1 MEYFNFSRYLYLP
14 LFFLISFLLICH
26 FNFSHSQTN
35 SENKYKV
42 YYGCAE
48 YGPSFHCDPIHD
60 MFESYAL
67 TANETQIYSVT
78 RNDSLYV
85 QAQLDS
91 GLEMYDKYRE
101 YVEIN
106 NTDIYNTDTFSIS
119 FWLKGIMDTS
129 PYGHVFSHTNR
140 ENTAGWFFDLK
151 TSEENKT
158 SSANQ
163 FLRFILTN
171 SSEEIIP
178 SKDVS
183 ISNNSFVNVI
193 VTFDGSKIKLYNNGK
208 LFQQIDF
215 KGNYTADPK
224 LPLHIGSASYCS
236 SCNRWSG
243 IIDDI
248 RMYDRAITEQE
259 AKTLYDFTMDSDN
272 NILDGLVGYWKL
284 NGNLNDTSKYLNHGK
299 MFTPLSSM
307 VFTPDEKMLFS
318 EKNTGKIK
326 IMKNNQVL
334 KKPFAIIGDHY
345 VNWEQG
351 ILGLAVDR
359 EYEKNHYVYLYYTAS
374 IKNGEPIN
382 RVVRFTD
389 VNNSAREPVVL
400 IDNIPASRGFHAGGA
415 LAIGSDNKL
424 YITVGDATQHELAQS
439 TSVEVGKVLRI
450 NRDGSIPSDNP
461 FPNSPVYTLGH
472 RNMFGIAFDD
482 KQNIGIVTENGDV
495 LYDEINVIKK
505 GGNYGFPTLQPAN
518 LSPELSN
525 STLGIKPIRS
535 YWNTNAPTQAIYY
548 TGDNFLVLKNHF
560 LFGTYTGN
568 IYGIQINNET
578 QHVTKEIH
586 IKLRHYPFEPV
597 IGIAQSPGG
606 DIYSG
611 SYHINKLTSIEV
623 NNLRQDLFPIG
634 IISPSDVVVDKIT
647 LSANKEIQIYL
658 HRNSTGTN
666 LKNDHTL
673 TIQVPKSLLKES
685 INITAVSNSTDTG
698 LGQRAVNYTISNDD
712 DQYFNNINIL
722 LPKGNEL
729 YFLINSIESKKNG
742 V

>member
-1 MEYFNFSRYLYLP
+1 MGYFDSSRYFYLP
-14 LFFLISFLLICH
+14 LFFLISILLIYH
-26 FNFSHSQTN
+26 FNFSHSQTD
-35 SENKYKV
+35 SDNKYKV

-48 YGPSFHCDPIHD
+48 YGPLFHCDPIHNI
-60 MFESYAL
+60 FESYAF

-78 RNDSLYV
+78 RNDSFYV
-85 QAQLDS
+85 QGQLDS
-91 GLEMYDKYRE
+91 GLEMYDKNRE

-106 NTDIYNTDTFSIS
+106 NTAIYNTDTFSIS
-119 FWLKGIMDTS
+119 FWLKGIRDTS

-140 ENTAGWFFDLK
+140 ENTAGWFFELK
-151 TSEENKT
+151 TSEENKS

-178 SKDVS
+178 SKDVYV
-183 ISNNSFVNVI
+183 SNNSFVNVI

-208 LFQQIDF
+208 LFQEIDF

-259 AKTLYDFTMDSDN
+259 VKTLYDFTMDSDN
-272 NILDGLVGYWKL
+272 IILDGLVGFWKL
-284 NGNLNDTSKYLNHGK
+284 NGNLDDDSKYHNHGK

-307 VFTPDEKMLFS
+307 VFTPDGKMLFS

-345 VNWEQG
+345 VDWEQG
-351 ILGLAVDR
+351 VLGLTVDR

-374 IKNGEPIN
+374 LKNGEPIN

-389 VNNSAREPVVL
+389 VNNTARDPVVL

-415 LAIGSDNKL
+415 LAMGSDNKL
-424 YITVGDATQHELAQS
+424 YITVGDATKEELTQS
-439 TSVEVGKVLRI
+439 TSVVVGKVLRI
-450 NRDGSIPSDNP
+450 NRDGSIPQDNP

-482 KQNIGIVTENGDV
+482 KQNIGIVTENGDAI
-495 LYDEINVIKK
+495 YDEVNLLRK

-518 LSPELSN
+518 LSPETSN
-525 STLGIKPIRS
+525 FTLGIKPLRS

-548 TGDNFLVLKNHF
+548 TGDNFPLLKNHF

-568 IYGIQINNET
+568 IYGIYVNNET
-578 QHVTKEIH
+578 RSITDEIH
-586 IKLRHYPFEPV
+586 IKLQRYPFEPV
-597 IGIAQSPGG
+597 IGIAQSPHGN
-606 DIYSG
+606 IYSG
-611 SYHINKLTSIEV
+611 SYHIKELTSI
-623 NNLRQDLFPIG
+623 NLDKQRQDLYPLAIV
-634 IISPSDVVVDKIT
+634 SPKNVVIDKIT
-647 LSANKEIQIYL
+647 LSKNKEIYLNL

-666 LKNDHTL
+666 FLADQ
-673 TIQVPKSLLKES
+673 IFSIEVPKSLFKES
-685 INITAVSNSTDTG
+685 INVTIASNLSRDVPS
-698 LGQRAVNYTISNDD
+698 QSAANYTISNDN
-712 DQYFNNINIL
+712 DQDVNEISIY
-722 LPKGNEL
+722 LPEDKQL
-729 YFLINSIESKKNG
+729 YYLINSTNLGK
-742 V
+742 